1 MLFCL
6 VPDPKVTEQD
16 SSVRSASKYQQ
27 RTCEN
32 SRSRTGDKNG
42 RMSVSGAWPVMLL
55 QHIRP
60 QTASKIEFP
69 QIVID
74 LVKKEIF
81 FFKKKKRKMQQH
93 RDPHQLLVVSA
104 TAKQENRARVGS
116 VQAVRSPIRRT
127 QEFEV
132 HHCTKTKQRAST
144 QPPLLLK
151 MHRFKDES

>member
-1 MLFCL
+1 
-6 VPDPKVTEQD
+6 
-16 SSVRSASKYQQ
+16 
-27 RTCEN
+27 
-32 SRSRTGDKNG
+32 
-42 RMSVSGAWPVMLL
+42 
-55 QHIRP
+55 
-60 QTASKIEFP
+60 
-69 QIVID
+69 
-74 LVKKEIF
+74 
-81 FFKKKKRKMQQH
+81 MQQH

-151 MHRFKDES
+151 MRRFKDEIFKQKFVLFQFSSTGLGLACKMGGGTEGSAVATATLTAAAAAIGAPAARTRVRSYLTRRG